1 MNHSAILRSLRHPT
15 LRKHLRGVLLATA
28 VAVALPYSS
37 DASAANQPVAQ
48 INLVTDD
55 QGFLTSQGFSPA
67 NTVDPNLINPW
78 GMSFGP
84 TSPFWISN
92 QGAGNSTLYTGNGTH
107 FPPGNPLVV
116 TIPGSATGPSGPTG
130 QAFNSTTSF
139 HLANNN
145 PATFLF
151 ANLNGTVS
159 AWNGGSGTTAQVV
172 AGTPGGAVY
181 TGLALGSVGN
191 DNFIYAA
198 NHAGGIDVFNQS
210 FAPATLAG
218 NFTDPN
224 LPSGLSPFNIAN
236 IGGHLYITYA
246 QAGPDADEAP
256 LGSGLVDIFNTDG
269 TFLSRFVTGSLTNNM
284 SSPWGIT
291 VAPTGFGV
299 FGNAF
304 LIGNFSDENG
314 FINAFASDGTYLGML
329 TSGSD
334 PFNMPYLWSL
344 GFRTGG
350 PNVDPN
356 ALYFTAGIGDEE
368 HGLFGELRAVPEPST
383 WAMMLLGFGV
393 VGFVLRRS
401 SKPELAQL
409 A

>member
-1 MNHSAILRSLRHPT
+1 MNPSTSSRHMRT
-15 LRKHLRGVLLATA
+15 ALFATA
-28 VAVALPYSS
+28 FAAALSCS
-37 DASAANQPVAQ
+37 TAALSTAQPVNQ
-48 INLVTDD
+48 INLVTDNAT
-55 QGFLTSQGFSPA
+55 FLASQGFTPA

-78 GMSFGP
+78 GMSFSP
-84 TSPFWISN
+84 TSPFWVSN
-92 QGAGNSTLYTGNGTH
+92 QGTGTTTLYTGNGT
-107 FPPGNPLVV
+107 PSPQPNPLVV
-116 TIPGSATGPSGPTG
+116 TIPGSASGPSGPTG

-145 PATFLF
+145 PAAFLF
-151 ANLNGTVS
+151 ANLNGTIS

-172 AGTPGGAVY
+172 AGTPGSAVY
-181 TGLALGSVGN
+181 TGLALGSFGA

-210 FAPATLAG
+210 FAPVTLGG

-224 LPSGLSPFNIAN
+224 LPADLSPFNIAN
-236 IGGHLYITYA
+236 IGGHLYVTYA
-246 QAGPDADEAP
+246 QVGPDADEAP
-256 LGSGLVDIFNTDG
+256 LGSGVVDIFNTDG
-269 TFLSRFVTGSLTNNM
+269 SFLSRFVTGDLSNNV

-291 VAPTGFGV
+291 LAPAGFGV

-314 FINAFASDGTYLGML
+314 FINAFSSDGTYLGML
-329 TSGSD
+329 TVGSD

-350 PNVDPN
+350 PNIDPN

-368 HGLFGELRAVPEPST
+368 HGLFGELQAVPEPAT

-393 VGFVLRRS
+393 MGIALRRG
-401 SKPELAQL
+401 SKRQL
-409 A
+409 PQFA